1 MEKQIGRPSSLRQR
15 AATLEKFFQELPPLG
30 SDDYLAHVE
39 GAPTDELPPEVLV
52 RAFRQLPPDSLSS
65 RVTLRRLV
73 GRRPDG
79 SWEYLGPLITYARKV
94 HQKDSPD
101 SYEDLLQDAAERMMR
116 TLPTSRGAFAERSWN
131 SFCRRELIDAWRDRY
146 GRRGEHLPREE
157 SLEVPD
163 EDGPT
168 DRLTWLTEPPVW
180 HVGLMTTRVETIEK
194 IAIKVLQEIP
204 DEFVR
209 SVAQRAW
216 FNNQPPAVSGAG
228 TAEGGAS
235 LTSLFPQ
242 KSRSQIMR
250 ALRHAKAQL
259 AAALL
264 KDHDLVL
271 GPDLDA
277 LLLRLSGRTM
287 GASSALKEMKK

>member
-1 MEKQIGRPSSLRQR
+1 MEKQVGRPSSLRQR

-30 SDDYLAHVE
+30 SNDYLAHVE
-39 GAPTDELPPEVLV
+39 AAPTDELPPEVLV

-65 RVTLRRLV
+65 RVTLRRLL

-94 HQKDSPD
+94 HQEGSAD
-101 SYEDLLQDAAERMMR
+101 SYEDLLQDAAERMIR
-116 TLPTSRGAFAERSWN
+116 TLPTLRGAFAERSWN

-168 DRLTWLTEPPVW
+168 DRLTWLSEPPVW
-180 HVGLMTTRVETIEK
+180 HVGLTPTRVEAIEK
-194 IAIKVLQEIP
+194 IAIKVVQRIP

-216 FNNQPPAVSGAG
+216 FNNQQPPISGAG
-228 TAEGGAS
+228 TAEGAS

-264 KDHDLVL
+264 EDHDLDL
-271 GPDLDA
+271 GPDLNA
-277 LLLRLSGRTM
+277 LLLRLRGSPTR
-287 GASSALKEMKK
+287 ASSVLKEMKK